1 MGTDDT
7 NSHGQSLEPGTT
19 DARIRSG
26 FVSQNTAF
34 VFAGGGSLGAVQV
47 GMLRELTRR
56 GVSADFV
63 VGSSVGAMNATY
75 FASAPNPAG
84 IEKLETIWRALRRH
98 DVFPVTLR
106 SVLGLIGRPDNL
118 IDPFNLRRLLERHL
132 PFSNLEDAMIPVH
145 VIATNLGGSAVCL
158 SSGPAIDAIMASA
171 AIPGAFPPVHIG
183 EDHLMDGAVA
193 SNTPILMAAKLGATR
208 IIAFPAGFACAIHA
222 PPSGAIARVLHA
234 ITLMIANQTV
244 RDMKELAGVID
255 VFTVPNLCPLDIS
268 PFDFSCAD
276 QLIEGAADNTR
287 RWIKEGGLTRSR
299 IPESLLP
306 HSH

>member
-1 MGTDDT
+1 MGPDDT
-7 NSHGQSLEPGTT
+7 GGHGQSLEPGAA
-19 DARIRSG
+19 DARLRSG
-26 FVSQNTAF
+26 FVPQKTAF
-34 VFAGGGSLGAVQV
+34 VFAGGGSLGAVQA

-63 VGSSVGAMNATY
+63 VGSSVGAMNASY

-84 IEKLETIWRALRRH
+84 IEKLEKIWRGLRRH
-98 DVFPVTLR
+98 DVFPVTMR
-106 SVLGLIGRPDNL
+106 SVLGLLGRPGNL
-118 IDPFNLRRLLERHL
+118 IDPSNLRSLLERHL
-132 PFSNLEDAMIPVH
+132 PFRNLEDAMIPVH

-158 SSGPAIDAIMASA
+158 SSGPAVDAIMASA

-193 SNTPILMAAKLGATR
+193 SNTPVLMAAKLGATR

-234 ITLMIANQTV
+234 ITLMIANQMV

-287 RWIKEGGLTRSR
+287 RWIKEGGLTHSR
-299 IPESLLP
+299 IPETLLP